1 MICFRP
7 LIVVAGASDANQE
20 GMGAF
25 QEWPQVESCRL
36 YTKFTARP
44 DCPERIPFYVEKV
57 RSISLSAD
65 NNSEMP
71 WFR

>member
-1 MICFRP
+1 M
-7 LIVVAGASDANQE
+7 IVVAGASDANQE

-44 DCPERIPFYVEKV
+44 DSPERIPFYVEKV
-57 RSISLSAD
+57 FYQISQ
-65 NNSEMP
+65 
-71 WFR
+71 

>member
-1 MICFRP
+1 M
-7 LIVVAGASDANQE
+7 IVVAGASDANQE

-44 DCPERIPFYVEKV
+44 DSPERIPFYVEKV
-57 RSISLSAD
+57 SICQYKQVFYQISQ
-65 NNSEMP
+65 
-71 WFR
+71 